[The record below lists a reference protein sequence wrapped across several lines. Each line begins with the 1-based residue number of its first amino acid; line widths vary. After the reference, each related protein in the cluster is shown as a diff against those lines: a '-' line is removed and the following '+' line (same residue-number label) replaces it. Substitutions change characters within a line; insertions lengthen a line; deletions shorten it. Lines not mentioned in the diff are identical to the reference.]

1 MDQNLLMG
9 KDENVYKVK
18 AGIRNQNINTLFF
31 VEHIKSEHCQNCLL
45 VKVLQLG
52 SKWLDMYFRKQ
63 QYKMQDEQ

>member
-1 MDQNLLMG
+1 MG

-31 VEHIKSEHCQNCLL
+31 VEHIKSDHYQNCFL

-52 SKWLDMYFRKQ
+52 CKWSDMYFRKQ
-63 QYKMQDEQ
+63 QYKMQHEQ